1 MIARDR
7 AFRSLSKKL
16 CLEYNKENSFHTNI
30 LTSFKNLC
38 YNKTKHKKICSCHA
52 RIECGFL
59 SGKKGAQNGKWL
71 IYFDISNNKENR
83 IDC

>member
-1 MIARDR
+1 MLD
-7 AFRSLSKKL
+7 
-16 CLEYNKENSFHTNI
+16 Y
-30 LTSFKNLC
+30 
-38 YNKTKHKKICSCHA
+38 
-52 RIECGFL
+52 ECGFL